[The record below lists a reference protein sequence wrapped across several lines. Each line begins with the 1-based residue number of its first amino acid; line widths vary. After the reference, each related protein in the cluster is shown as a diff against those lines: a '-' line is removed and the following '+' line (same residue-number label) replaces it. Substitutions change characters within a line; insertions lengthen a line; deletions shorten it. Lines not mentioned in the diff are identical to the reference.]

1 MNAQIM
7 TNSGVEKHLSAAD
20 TQAKSLDET
29 MPRPLANLIFVL
41 LILILCSVGSWRL
54 LDPATLPIKHVR
66 IEGNFQH
73 LSPQRMQS
81 MVSTVIK
88 GGFFNLNVM
97 GIKEALLSEPWVNW
111 VVVQRVW
118 PDGLRVYIKEHTA
131 VAHWNT
137 DDLLNESAQ
146 LFSPETARS
155 INGIPYLS
163 GPTNTQALVFRRYRE
178 IKKVVQ
184 PVATVKSLSLS
195 ERRAWQLQ
203 LHDGPLVIL
212 GRNDVDSRIDRFT
225 GSVLTSLSDELIR
238 VKQIDLRYTNGFA
251 IQWLDNFQ
259 KSIESGLE
267 INE

>member
-1 MNAQIM
+1 MSAQIM
-7 TNSGVEKHLSAAD
+7 TSSLAEKQLSAAD
-20 TQAKSLDET
+20 TQAKSLNKS

-41 LILILCSVGSWRL
+41 LILILCSVGSWQL

-81 MVSTVIK
+81 MVSAVIR

-97 GIKEALLSEPWVNW
+97 SIKEALLSEPWVNW
-111 VVVQRVW
+111 VVVQRIW
-118 PDGLRVYIKEHTA
+118 PDGLSVHVKEHTA

-146 LFSPETARS
+146 LFSPQTAHS

-163 GPTNTQALVFRRYRE
+163 GPTNTQALVYRRYRE
-178 IKKVVQ
+178 IYKALRSF
-184 PVATVKSLSLS
+184 ATVKSLSLS
-195 ERRAWQLQ
+195 ERRAWQFQLQ
-203 LHDGPLVIL
+203 EGPLVIL

-225 GSVLTSLSDELIR
+225 GSVLTSLGDELTR

-259 KSIESGLE
+259 KSIESGLD